1 MEDFTGTISGLRDK
15 TINLFRDQ
23 PAPMFFS
30 IQLAVRLYSKNY
42 FLFAYIATI
51 LYKTEVF
58 SEIESEMREEDG
70 EDEYPH
76 HALMSYLSDLAALL
90 IVWNFSSLFY
100 VCVAMAIF
108 QSIQLLAPKQTMS
121 IHKECAR
128 PITPKRSGSSDVL
141 KDSASG
147 DKKALEKRS
156 GSKPVLKDPES
167 GDKIIP
173 EHSPEQIEIASRQP

>member
-1 MEDFTGTISGLRDK
+1 M
-15 TINLFRDQ
+15 
-23 PAPMFFS
+23 
-30 IQLAVRLYSKNY
+30 
-42 FLFAYIATI
+42 
-51 LYKTEVF
+51 F

-108 QSIQLLAPKQTMS
+108 QSIQLLVPKQTMS

-141 KDSASG
+141 KDLESG

-167 GDKIIP
+167 GDKIAP